1 MSTVELDNQADIQS
15 LYTHHHSWLK
25 TWLRRR
31 LGNDSDAADLA
42 QDTFVRLLVNRQ
54 SLKNPESPRGY
65 LQVIA
70 KRLCID
76 LWRRKSIE
84 QAWLEIVASRPEAVH
99 ISPEEHA
106 IVLETFY
113 ELDEMLHR
121 LPQNVAT
128 AFMLA
133 QVDGLTYREIA
144 EQMSVSERSVKN
156 WMAKAMLEC
165 LLLEARFHESLTP

>member
-1 MSTVELDNQADIQS
+1 MSIVELDNQADIQS
-15 LYTHHHSWLK
+15 LYVHHHSWLR

-42 QDTFVRLLVNRQ
+42 QDTFVRLLSSQRT
-54 SLKNPESPRGY
+54 LKNPESPRGY

-70 KRLCID
+70 NRLCID

-84 QAWLEIVASRPEAVH
+84 QAWLEVLASRPESLE

-113 ELDEMLHR
+113 ELDTMLQR

-128 AFMLA
+128 AFILS

-144 EQMSVSERSVKN
+144 ERLSVSERSVKN

-165 LLLEARFHESLTP
+165 LLLETRFHESMKP

>member
-1 MSTVELDNQADIQS
+1 MSTVELDNQAEIQS
-15 LYTHHHSWLK
+15 LYTHHHGWLK

-42 QDTFVRLLVNRQ
+42 QDTFVRLLSSQRA
-54 SLKNPESPRGY
+54 LKNPESPRGY

-70 KRLCID
+70 NRLCID

-84 QAWLEIVASRPEAVH
+84 QAWLEVLASRPDSLE

-113 ELDEMLHR
+113 ELDAMLQR
-121 LPQNVAT
+121 LPQQVAT
-128 AFMLA
+128 AFILS

-144 EQMSVSERSVKN
+144 ERLSVSERSVKN

-165 LLLEARFHESLTP
+165 LLLEARFHESMTP